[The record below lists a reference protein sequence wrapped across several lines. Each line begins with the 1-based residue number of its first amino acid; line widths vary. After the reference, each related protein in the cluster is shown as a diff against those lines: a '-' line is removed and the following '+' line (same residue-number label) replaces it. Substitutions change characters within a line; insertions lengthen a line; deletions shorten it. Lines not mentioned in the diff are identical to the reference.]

1 VTLALTE
8 VIAKRCTSLV
18 GKNSFAR
25 VAENPSPGVE
35 NLTNAFITNKLADLR
50 RRLLV
55 ADLGMKLLEMGRD
68 ERRGEA
74 IEYNVAQLA
83 FHTLQAI
90 GVVHILK
97 ELVDTDGSRFRLR

>member
-1 VTLALTE
+1 VTLALAK

-74 IEYNVAQLA
+74 VKYNIAQLA
-83 FHTLQAI
+83 LHTFQAI
-90 GVVHILK
+90 DVVNTLEK
-97 ELVDTDGSRFRLR
+97 LVNTDGGRFRLR